1 MNDDSTASKQE
12 ASSDLKE
19 QAAGAGV
26 GAGGGTLFVII
37 AKFFTEDPTLISN
50 IALVAPTVS
59 AAIGF
64 SWKFCKIG
72 LIQGQVHSKKNTI
85 I

>member
-19 QAAGAGV
+19 QAA

-64 SWKFCKIG
+64 FMEI
-72 LIQGQVHSKKNTI
+72 L
-85 I
+85 